1 MVRELRGG
9 GEVHFDGAIKKLPE
23 SAVRPIELADKGL
36 DYADILTDFGGR
48 NAVFQDLS
56 SREEQNY
63 LERARSV
70 EATEQLM
77 VKLLEEAY
85 SSADVLLTIP
95 TREKL
100 ENAVLQK
107 GQLETLRKLSEH
119 ELRRYAEKL
128 TAIWGQKQKI
138 WERAEKVG
146 KNEEEIRLAAK

>member
-9 GEVHFDGAIKKLPE
+9 QEVHFDATIKKLPE
-23 SAVRPIELADKGL
+23 SAVRPIEQTEKDF
-36 DYADILTDFGGR
+36 DYADVLTDFGGH
-48 NAVFQDLS
+48 NAVFRGPS
-56 SREEQNY
+56 GREQKNY

-77 VKLLEEAY
+77 IRLLEEAY
-85 SSADVLLTIP
+85 DSADVLLTIP

-119 ELRRYAEKL
+119 ELRRYAEEL

-138 WERAEKVG
+138 WARAEKVG